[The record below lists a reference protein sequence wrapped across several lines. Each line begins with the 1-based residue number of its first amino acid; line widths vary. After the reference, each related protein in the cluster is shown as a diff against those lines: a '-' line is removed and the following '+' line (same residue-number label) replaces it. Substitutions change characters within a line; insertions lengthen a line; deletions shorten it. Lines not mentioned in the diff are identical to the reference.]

1 MNAFFIL
8 KTHTTCFSFQ
18 YKWPNEHLTMKIRVA
33 NEIIRHALSRK
44 PLWVNNIYLLIR
56 IKVEKTIPAL
66 WTSRVR
72 CLTRK
77 LRPAIGVVKL
87 LFQLHWREDYFG
99 HHEMRTT
106 TDATQLQTDATFAS
120 ATATSTSTTM
130 LIITYDASSTPK
142 KRRRRLTRVTF

>member
-18 YKWPNEHLTMKIRVA
+18 YKWPNKHLTMKIRVA

-77 LRPAIGVVKL
+77 LRLEQFLRLRVQHFPLV
-87 LFQLHWREDYFG
+87 FQPRS
-99 HHEMRTT
+99 
-106 TDATQLQTDATFAS
+106 FAG
-120 ATATSTSTTM
+120 ALKAESTNT
-130 LIITYDASSTPK
+130 
-142 KRRRRLTRVTF
+142 RR